1 VGYFLIRWG
10 CEAAPLLLG
19 FVLGPLLE
27 QNLRRAMI
35 ISRGDPIDLVMRPIS
50 GSLLLLAVI
59 IIVVAVLPSV
69 RKKREVVF
77 QGEDD

>member
-1 VGYFLIRWG
+1 
-10 CEAAPLLLG
+10 
-19 FVLGPLLE
+19 
-27 QNLRRAMI
+27 MI
-35 ISRGDPIDLVMRPIS
+35 ISRGDPTVFATRPIS
-50 GSLLLLAVI
+50 ASLLLLAAI